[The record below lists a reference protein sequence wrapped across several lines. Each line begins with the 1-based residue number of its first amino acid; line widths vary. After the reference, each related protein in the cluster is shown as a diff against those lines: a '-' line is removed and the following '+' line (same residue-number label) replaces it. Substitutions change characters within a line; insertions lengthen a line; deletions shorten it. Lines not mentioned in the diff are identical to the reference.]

1 MIRAEKLTKKFDSVA
16 ALDGLSLSVDEG
28 EIFGLVGPDG
38 SGKTTTMRLLTS
50 IMTPDGGEAW
60 VAGHHIVR
68 EAEAI
73 KAEIGYMSQRFG
85 LYADLTVMENLDFYA
100 DIYNVPRKGR
110 DERVGRLLA
119 FSNLTPFKR
128 RLAGNLSGGMK
139 QKLGLACTLVHTPRV
154 LFLDEP
160 TNGVDPVS
168 RRDFW
173 RILYQLLREKV
184 TIFVSTAYLDEAER
198 CNRLAL
204 IHQGRL
210 LACGTPDEVKQLMRG
225 TIMEIRTAEPRRTA
239 AVLRQQFPAASVG
252 LFGDRVHFVGTDSQT
267 EQVGKTLGDAG
278 LPSPAIRVIPP
289 TLEDVFVSVIG
300 AEGEKGRKGEGE
312 KGRDTDFRVS
322 ASSPPPVSL
331 SPSLPFSLS
340 PSAHAVTVDNL
351 ERRFGNFL
359 AVNRVSFA
367 VKRGEIFGF
376 LGPNGAG
383 KSTTIRMLCG
393 ILAPTGGRGSVA
405 GFDIRTQAEQIKAH
419 VGYMSQKF
427 SLYQDLTVE
436 ENIDFY
442 AGIYRIG
449 EQEKAE
455 RKQWVIEMSGLEAH
469 RHRLTGVLSG
479 GWKQRLAL
487 GCAILHRPP
496 VLFLDEPTSGVDPIS
511 RRQFWDLIYQLSSE
525 GVTVFVTTHYM
536 DEAEYCD
543 RLALIYRGELIAQ
556 GTPEKLK
563 HEAMQEDVLE
573 LICERPEAA
582 MDALAGLKSVK
593 EVALFGNSLHLVAD
607 DGDRAAAE
615 TRSRL
620 AEQGFRV
627 QQIERIVPSLE
638 DVFVS
643 LIEARDRAEQPQEEV
658 RR

>member
-1 MIRAEKLTKKFDSVA
+1 MIRAKGLTKTFDGTP
-16 ALDGLSLSVDEG
+16 ALDDLTIEVEEG

-38 SGKTTTMRLLTS
+38 AGKTTTMRLLTS
-50 IMTPDGGEAW
+50 IMDPDAGEAW
-60 VAGHHIVR
+60 VAGHHVVR
-68 EAEAI
+68 EAEAV
-73 KAEIGYMSQRFG
+73 KNEIGYMSQRFG
-85 LYADLTVMENLDFYA
+85 LYADLTVMENIDFYA

-110 DERVGRLLA
+110 DERVQQLLA

-173 RILYQLLREKV
+173 RILYQLLRERV

-204 IHQGRL
+204 IHQGRM
-210 LACGTPDEVKQLMRG
+210 LACGTPDEVKRLMRG
-225 TIMEIRTAEPRRTA
+225 TILEVRTGEPRRA
-239 AVLRQQFPAASVG
+239 AAALRQRFPTASVG
-252 LFGDRVHFVGTDSQT
+252 LFGDRVHFVGRDGPEESK
-267 EQVGKTLGDAG
+267 QVNDVLESAG
-278 LPSPAIRVIPP
+278 LPRPEIREIPP
-289 TLEDVFVSVIG
+289 TLEDVFVSAI
-300 AEGEKGRKGEGE
+300 AEVGPSCREGQNNNALSE
-312 KGRDTDFRVS
+312 GPRSSGLSTHNSPARQAGPTD
-322 ASSPPPVSL
+322 AP
-331 SPSLPFSLS
+331 
-340 PSAHAVTVDNL
+340 AVTVDHL
-351 ERRFGNFL
+351 ERRFGHFM
-359 AVNRVSFA
+359 AVNGVSFE
-367 VKRGEIFGF
+367 VRRGEIFGF

-393 ILAPTGGRGSVA
+393 ILSPTGGHGTVA
-405 GFDIRTQAEQIKAH
+405 GLDIRTQAEQIKAN

-449 EQEKAE
+449 AKQKAE
-455 RKQWVIEMSGLEAH
+455 RKQWVIEMSGLESH
-469 RHRLTGVLSG
+469 RHRPTAVLSG

-496 VLFLDEPTSGVDPIS
+496 ILFLDEPTSGVDPIS
-511 RRQFWDLIYQLSSE
+511 RRQFWDLIYELSSE

-556 GTPEKLK
+556 GPPEQLK

-573 LICERPEAA
+573 VICDRPEAA
-582 MDALAGLKSVK
+582 MEALAGLDAVK
-593 EVALFGNSLHLVAD
+593 EAALFGNSLHLVAD
-607 DGDRAAAE
+607 DGQRAAEE
-615 TRSRL
+615 TRRRL
-620 AEQGFRV
+620 DERGIVVR
-627 QQIERIVPSLE
+627 QIEHITPSLE